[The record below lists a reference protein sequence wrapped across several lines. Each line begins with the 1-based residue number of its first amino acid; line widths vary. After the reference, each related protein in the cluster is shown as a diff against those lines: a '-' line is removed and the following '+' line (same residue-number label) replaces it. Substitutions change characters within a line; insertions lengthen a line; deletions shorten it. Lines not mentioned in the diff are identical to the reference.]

1 MEKGSKRRKVSQ
13 EGGSF
18 FLLHPVQQIW
28 VEKGPKKDLTT
39 NEKEFK
45 SKKVTNKFFEKG
57 MSKFA
62 N

>member
-1 MEKGSKRRKVSQ
+1 MRRIR
-13 EGGSF
+13 
-18 FLLHPVQQIW
+18 LQQIW